1 MPSQEMLSEC
11 ACESA
16 GEDEGA
22 GELGEGEVE
31 LGSAFP
37 AGGDAAVVVEP
48 GVGAFDC
55 PAFGCL
61 RVASAACAARS
72 FLDDPRFDPA
82 FAERGADVFGV
93 VAAVG
98 EELVGAIAAPVA
110 QRRDRVDD
118 RERVAAVVVVGRAQK
133 DRERRA
139 VSVAD

>member
-1 MPSQEMLSEC
+1 L
-11 ACESA
+11 ESA

-37 AGGDAAVVVEP
+37 AGRDASVCVEP
-48 GVGAFDC
+48 GVGAFDR
-55 PAFGCL
+55 PALGCL
-61 RVASAACAARS
+61 GVAGAAFAWAA
-72 FLDDPRFDPA
+72 FLDDARFDA
-82 FAERGADVFGV
+82 TLADRDAEVFGV

-98 EELVGAIAAPVA
+98 EDLVGSVAVAFA

-139 VSVAD
+139 VSVAG